1 MHQGRLRFK
10 PPDNLQVMKVM
21 VEYEDIRHYPE
32 TSLAL
37 NIGFPDY
44 WIVELY
50 ISELSFTSLELS

>member
-1 MHQGRLRFK
+1 
-10 PPDNLQVMKVM
+10 M

>member
-10 PPDNLQVMKVM
+10 PPDNLQVMEVM
-21 VEYEDIRHYPE
+21 VEYEDFRHYPE
-32 TSLAL
+32 RSLAL

-50 ISELSFTSLELS
+50 ISEPLRVLS